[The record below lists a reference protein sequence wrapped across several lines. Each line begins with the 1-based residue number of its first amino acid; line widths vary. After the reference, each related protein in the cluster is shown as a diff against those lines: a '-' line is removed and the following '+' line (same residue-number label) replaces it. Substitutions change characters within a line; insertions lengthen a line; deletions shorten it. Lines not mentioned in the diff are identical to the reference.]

1 MRTAQVLMLVMPG
14 PQSSEAVGYFLKKDG
29 TVSENIEGL
38 ERGGI
43 GDPF

>member
-14 PQSSEAVGYFLKKDG
+14 PQSSEAVSYFLKKDG
-29 TVSENIEGL
+29 TVSEKIEGL

-43 GDPF
+43 VDPF